1 MNWFMVRSPRTLFEG
16 FFYSL
21 SLQGMKRILYSLLFC
36 SQFSW
41 AQIDSLAIIQL
52 EEIELKLLQ
61 LEIPVVKFPAAIYQK
76 EIPVL
81 WQGAQTSL
89 QEFIEDLPGLISFNR
104 SNYAQDLRISIRG
117 FGSRAAFGI
126 RGIKLI
132 VDGIPETTPDGQG
145 QLDNLPLGIL
155 SSIEILRGPSAMR
168 YGNAAGGVLA
178 INTLE
183 EVTKNFHQLGLRIG
197 SYGAQQ
203 AQFTAGLKKEK
214 TTAIFH
220 LNHAKAKGYRENS
233 GYETNLFNVKV
244 KHLFSPFLKVI
255 AQFNATKSPY
265 AQDAGGQTLDDLTN
279 NRRAARDRNLQYKT
293 GETITHYKSGATV
306 YYEKE
311 KVEGSLYGFIAQRD
325 FEGKLPFS
333 NGGWVELDR
342 KYAGQGGSF
351 SLNNK
356 SEKLQLKT
364 QLSYDIASQ
373 RDQRKRFINNNGNR
387 GNISLNQQEAFNSF
401 GIALIQH
408 LIYGPF
414 VINGGIRWDANE
426 LKVTDNFL
434 VDGDDTA
441 QRTLNAWSPQ
451 VGLSFTFSP
460 HLSSFGNLSRSY
472 ETPTLSEL
480 SANPNGNGGFN
491 PFIDIQV
498 ANNLEGGIHY
508 TTKKT
513 NASLVYFY
521 ITTSNDLVA
530 YELANSPGRTFYQNA
545 GSTSRKGIEFLI
557 KHQFSKR
564 FQAQIT
570 YNHANFKYQDFEQ
583 SEENYSGNR
592 LPGIPADFGN
602 LNLSYQWE
610 NTVRIN
616 YTKTFRGD
624 LFADNRNEHQ
634 VDQFFR
640 DDVSINLPLKKIG
653 QKTSLVMGC
662 TNIFNTLYSDN
673 IRINAFG
680 NRYFEAAPTREI
692 YASLQWQF

>member
-1 MNWFMVRSPRTLFEG
+1 
-16 FFYSL
+16 
-21 SLQGMKRILYSLLFC
+21 MKRILYLLLFC
-36 SQFSW
+36 LHFSW
-41 AQIDSLAIIQL
+41 AQIDSLSVIQL
-52 EEIELKLLQ
+52 DEVELKSIQ
-61 LEIPVVKFPAAIYQK
+61 LNTPIEQFPAAINQK
-76 EIPVL
+76 EISVF

-89 QEFIEDLPGLISFNR
+89 QEYIEDLPGLISFNR
-104 SNYAQDLRISIRG
+104 SNYAQDLRLSIRG

-155 SSIEILRGPSAMR
+155 SSIEILRGPSAVR
-168 YGNAAGGVLA
+168 FGNAAGGVLV

-183 EVTKNFHQLGLRIG
+183 EIKENFHQLGLRIG

-214 TTAIFH
+214 TTAVVH
-220 LNHAKAKGYRENS
+220 LNHAKAKGYRDNS
-233 GYETNLFNVKV
+233 GFETNLFNAKV
-244 KHLFSPFLKVI
+244 KHRFSPFLYTIV
-255 AQFNATKSPY
+255 QFNATKSPY

-279 NRRAARDRNLQYKT
+279 NRRAARDRNLQYQT
-293 GETITHYKSGATV
+293 EETITHYKSGATV
-306 YYEKE
+306 FYEKE
-311 KVEGSLYGFIAQRD
+311 KIEGKLYGFFAQRD
-325 FEGKLPFS
+325 FKGKLPFA

-342 KYAGQGGSF
+342 KYAGQGGDF
-351 SLNNK
+351 SLNYK
-356 SEKLQLKT
+356 GKKLQSKT

-373 RDQRKRFINNNGNR
+373 KDLRKRFINNDGSR
-387 GNISLNQQEAFNSF
+387 GDLSLNQLETFNSF

-408 LIYGPF
+408 LIYGPL

-426 LKVTDNFL
+426 LKVTDDFL
-434 VDGDDTA
+434 VDGDETS

-451 VGLSFTFSP
+451 IGLSYTFSP
-460 HLSSFGNLSRSY
+460 HFSGFGNLSRGY

-498 ANNLEGGIHY
+498 ADNLEGGIHF
-508 TTKKT
+508 TTNKT

-530 YELANSPGRTFYQNA
+530 YELDDSPGRTFYQNA
-545 GSTSRKGIEFLI
+545 GSTTRKGIEFLI
-557 KHQFSKR
+557 KHQFNKR
-564 FQAQIT
+564 FNAQFT
-570 YNHANFKYQDFEQ
+570 YNHASFKYQDFEQ
-583 SEENYSGNR
+583 NGEDLSGNR
-592 LPGIPADFGN
+592 LPGIPSDFGT
-602 LNLSYQWE
+602 LYLSYQWE
-610 NTVRIN
+610 NTLQIN
-616 YTKTFRGD
+616 YTKAYRGD
-624 LFADNRNEHQ
+624 LFTDNRNEHL

-640 DDVSINLPLKKIG
+640 DDVSISIPLKKIG
-653 QKTSLVMGC
+653 HKTSLVIGC
-662 TNIFNTLYSDN
+662 TNLFNTLYSDN

-680 NRYFEAAPTREI
+680 NRYYESAPTRET

>member
-1 MNWFMVRSPRTLFEG
+1 
-16 FFYSL
+16 
-21 SLQGMKRILYSLLFC
+21 MKRILYLLLFC
-36 SQFSW
+36 LHFSW
-41 AQIDSLAIIQL
+41 AQIDSLSVIQL
-52 EEIELKLLQ
+52 DEVELKSIQ
-61 LEIPVVKFPAAIYQK
+61 LNTPIEQFPAAINQK
-76 EIPVL
+76 EIPVF

-89 QEFIEDLPGLISFNR
+89 QEYIEDLPGLISFNR
-104 SNYAQDLRISIRG
+104 SNYAQDLRLSIRG

-155 SSIEILRGPSAMR
+155 SSIEILRGPSAVR
-168 YGNAAGGVLA
+168 FGNAAGGVLA

-183 EVTKNFHQLGLRIG
+183 EIKENFHQLGLRIG

-214 TTAIFH
+214 TTAVVH
-220 LNHAKAKGYRENS
+220 LNHAKAKGYRDNS
-233 GYETNLFNVKV
+233 GFETNLFNAKV
-244 KHLFSPFLKVI
+244 KHLFSPFLYTIV
-255 AQFNATKSPY
+255 QFNATKSPY

-279 NRRAARDRNLQYKT
+279 NRRAARDRNLQYQT
-293 GETITHYKSGATV
+293 EETITHYKSGATV
-306 YYEKE
+306 FYEKE
-311 KVEGSLYGFIAQRD
+311 KIEGKLYGFFAQRD
-325 FEGKLPFS
+325 FKGKLPFA

-342 KYAGQGGSF
+342 KYAGQGGDF
-351 SLNNK
+351 SLNYK
-356 SEKLQLKT
+356 GKKLQSKT

-373 RDQRKRFINNNGNR
+373 KDLRKRFINNDGSR
-387 GNISLNQQEAFNSF
+387 GDLSLNQLETFNSF

-408 LIYGPF
+408 LIYGPL

-426 LKVTDNFL
+426 LKVTDDFL
-434 VDGDDTA
+434 VDGDETS

-451 VGLSFTFSP
+451 IGLSYTFSP
-460 HLSSFGNLSRSY
+460 HFSGFGNLSRSY

-498 ANNLEGGIHY
+498 ADNLEGGIHF
-508 TTKKT
+508 TTNKT

-530 YELANSPGRTFYQNA
+530 YELDDSPGRTFYQNA
-545 GSTSRKGIEFLI
+545 GSTTRKGIEFLI
-557 KHQFSKR
+557 KHQFNKR
-564 FQAQIT
+564 FNAQFT
-570 YNHANFKYQDFEQ
+570 YNHASFKYQDFEQ
-583 SEENYSGNR
+583 NGEDLSGNR
-592 LPGIPADFGN
+592 LPGIPSDFGT
-602 LNLSYQWE
+602 LYLSYQWE
-610 NTVRIN
+610 NTLQIN
-616 YTKTFRGD
+616 YTKAYRGD
-624 LFADNRNEHQ
+624 LFTDNRNEHL

-640 DDVSINLPLKKIG
+640 DDVSISIPLKKIG
-653 QKTSLVMGC
+653 HKTSLVIGC
-662 TNIFNTLYSDN
+662 TNLFNTLYSDN

-680 NRYFEAAPTREI
+680 NRYYESAPTREI